1 MTCRSLCHARPK
13 KASTPKNKVALPN
26 GNGGEQNVTITIG
39 RGVGW
44 LCGTQTNSD
53 QGNVRKNDRLYN
65 ASVTLVTDR
74 KKAAIT

>member
-1 MTCRSLCHARPK
+1 
-13 KASTPKNKVALPN
+13 
-26 GNGGEQNVTITIG
+26 VTITIG

-74 KKAAIT
+74 EKSRHHIVGHSAGRSFYALRGIITCIS